1 MALAAADGAPLLRTL
16 LKREESYAVHALL
29 YLHEAPGAAA
39 RQVAAALQTPSAFTA
54 KVLQRL
60 VSTGLIEARQ
70 GRRGGFRL
78 AQPLGELSLLDVV
91 EAVSGPVMMDIC
103 ETKLRCP
110 TQLRKGHCGLN
121 GAWLKLTLAT
131 REAWRAVRLSDLVG
145 AIEGPPGGEGGAP
158 DAN

>member
-54 KVLQRL
+54 QVLQRL

-70 GRRGGFRL
+70 GGVGGSASRNHSGSSPSSMWSKRCRGR
-78 AQPLGELSLLDVV
+78 
-91 EAVSGPVMMDIC
+91 
-103 ETKLRCP
+103 
-110 TQLRKGHCGLN
+110 
-121 GAWLKLTLAT
+121 
-131 REAWRAVRLSDLVG
+131 
-145 AIEGPPGGEGGAP
+145 
-158 DAN
+158 